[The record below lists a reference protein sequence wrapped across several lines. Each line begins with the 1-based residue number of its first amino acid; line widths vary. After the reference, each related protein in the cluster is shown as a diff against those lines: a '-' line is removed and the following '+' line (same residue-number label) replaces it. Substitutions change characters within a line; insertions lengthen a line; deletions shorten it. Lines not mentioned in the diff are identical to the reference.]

1 LTIVEAAVSVV
12 IVAVLL
18 VAALRTLGASARARV
33 VQAAQCQGPALAR
46 LLMAEIRQARYADD
60 AVPNGPLGPEAG
72 EVNGKDRTLFDD
84 VDDYNGSS
92 EDSPRARD
100 GSPLPGLGDDWH
112 RNVIVEW
119 VRPDQ
124 PDVVVNMD
132 TGLKRI
138 TVSVTGPGAP
148 ARLIAL
154 RSKYSTYEQLPRK
167 RTTYVS
173 GVGVELRTG
182 SSSRI
187 YSAANVRNPVAT
199 P

>member
-18 VAALRTLGASARARV
+18 VAALRTLGASARARG

-60 AVPNGPLGPEAG
+60 VVPNGPLGPENG
-72 EVNGKDRTLFDD
+72 EVNVKDRTLFDD
-84 VDDYNGSS
+84 VDDYNGFS
-92 EDSPRARD
+92 EESPRARD
-100 GSPLPGLGDDWH
+100 GSPLPGLSDWH
-112 RNVIVEW
+112 RDVTVAW

-124 PDVVVNMD
+124 PDVVVNTD

-138 TVSVTGPGAP
+138 TVTVTGAGAP
-148 ARLIAL
+148 AKLVAL

-182 SSSRI
+182 SSPRI
-187 YSAANVRNPVAT
+187 YSAANVRNSVAT